1 MIGVLIPAH
10 DEAERIGAC
19 LASIQR
25 AALHPGLRGGR
36 VQVVVAL
43 DSCSDATAWHCAR
56 AGVDVL
62 SLQVRCVGAARAAA
76 AAHLITHGASWLAS
90 TDADSLVPEDWLVAQ
105 REGEH
110 DAFCGVVDLQC
121 ANARERRLRRRFVA
135 GERWGDG
142 HGRIHGAN
150 LGVSAA
156 AYQQAGGFAAVTC
169 HEDVGLIERL
179 RGQGARIAWR
189 GEPRVLTSGR
199 LQGRAR
205 GGFADHL
212 RTLQEVASRLELDG
226 RNGALATPIGAAT
239 AA

>member
-25 AALHPGLRGGR
+25 AALHPALRGER
-36 VQVVVAL
+36 VHVVVAL
-43 DSCSDATAWHCAR
+43 DSCNDATAWHCAR
-56 AGVDVL
+56 AGVDMLAV
-62 SLQVRCVGAARAAA
+62 QVRCVGAARAAA
-76 AAHLITHGASWLAS
+76 AAHLIAHGASWLAS
-90 TDADSLVPEDWLVAQ
+90 TDADSLVPSDWLAAQ

-110 DAFCGVVDLQC
+110 DAFCGVVDLHC
-121 ANARERRLRRRFVA
+121 TNARERRLRRRFVA

-150 LGVSAA
+150 LGVSTA
-156 AYQQAGGFAAVTC
+156 AYQRAGGFAAVAC
-169 HEDVGLIERL
+169 HEDVGLVERL

-212 RTLQEVASRLELDG
+212 RTLQNVALG
-226 RNGALATPIGAAT
+226 RETDACPVTVVAAGIGVT

>member
-10 DEAERIGAC
+10 NEAERIGAC

-25 AALHPGLRGGR
+25 AALHPALRGEE
-36 VQVVVAL
+36 VHVVVAL

-56 AGVDVL
+56 AGVETL
-62 SLQVRCVGAARAAA
+62 SVKVRCVGAARAAA
-76 AAHLITHGASWLAS
+76 ADSLIARGASWLAS
-90 TDADSLVPEDWLVAQ
+90 TDADSLVPADWLVAQ
-105 REGEH
+105 REGGH
-110 DAFCGVVDLQC
+110 DAFCGVVDLHC

-150 LGVSAA
+150 LGVSAV
-156 AYQQAGGFAAVTC
+156 AYQRVGGFAAVAC
-169 HEDVGLIERL
+169 HEDVGLVERL

-212 RTLQEVASRLELDG
+212 RNLQDVALG
-226 RNGALATPIGAAT
+226 RETERGTAILAGSIVAVTVA
-239 AA
+239 